1 MDYVA
6 TLRFRSSV
14 SAEDRDAAL
23 IRRAGWQYPEGVRS
37 IAEYWPA
44 SGDMAVVSIFSTES
58 FAGIMEL
65 LLEWEDVFDIDV
77 YPAVSADE
85 GLTIGAEVFGR
96 LQRLQTQ

>member
-14 SAEDRDAAL
+14 SSEDRDAAL
-23 IRRAGWQYPEGVRS
+23 MRRAAWHYPSGIRS

-44 SGDMAVVSIFSTES
+44 SADMPVVSIFSTEE
-58 FAGIMEL
+58 FASIMEL

-77 YPAVSADE
+77 YPAVSAEE
-85 GLTIGAEVFGR
+85 GIKVGAEVIGR
-96 LQRLQTQ
+96 LQRMQPQ